1 MRSAEIFYD
10 TILAGKLVETND
22 MHLKNFSM
30 IESAP
35 GWILSPAYDLL
46 NVAIADPEDK
56 EELALTLCGKKKKLT
71 KEHFVNF
78 GEDLGLSYKQI
89 DRVFI
94 RFQKNKSKMIQN
106 SFLSQK
112 MELAYIKVLE
122 ERFIRLHS

>member
-1 MRSAEIFYD
+1 
-10 TILAGKLVETND
+10 
-22 MHLKNFSM
+22 M